1 MKEEEADRNK
11 ERGRESVTKRKIKG
25 VRHINAKR
33 RKTVITR
40 KRIRGKKRQRKAVI
54 KDKERQKEI
63 KKEIKKERQKEIK
76 KERQ

>member
-25 VRHINAKR
+25 GRHINAKR